1 MHFRIVKVI
10 NSKQQQAAA
19 SAELNKMD
27 PLYYSTLRT
36 LAHFIKEELR
46 CANQEYG
53 PLIYIKDARME
64 GRLKKE
70 PMNKECLKFAIKVT
84 NGYCGDHGHD
94 HLQKDEDAG
103 WGLTIDGEF
112 LSDDVLV
119 KACLE
124 NEQLHQDTLT
134 VATDQP
140 SANASIG
147 EL

>member
-1 MHFRIVKVI
+1 
-10 NSKQQQAAA
+10 
-19 SAELNKMD
+19 MD
-27 PLYYSTLRT
+27 PLYYSTLRA
-36 LAHFIKEELR
+36 LDHFIKEELR
-46 CANQEYG
+46 RANQEYG

-64 GRLKKE
+64 GRLKRE

-94 HLQKDEDAG
+94 HLQKDVDAG
-103 WGLTIDGEF
+103 WSLSDIYGRF
-112 LSDDVLV
+112 LPDDVLV

-124 NEQLHQDTLT
+124 NEQLHQGTLT

-140 SANASIG
+140 PANAPIG